1 VPTPA
6 PQPALLVP
14 DYVFCAVCRQNHR
27 SLLSPD
33 GGDPCNP
40 FAPGPEPQPE
50 PPVDPLTVTIDMA
63 AMEKEA
69 RRSRRR

>member
-6 PQPALLVP
+6 PVAELPRIYCV
-14 DYVFCAVCRQNHR
+14 YCRVTH
-27 SLLSPD
+27 LPLPLEGCD
-33 GGDPCNP
+33 P

-50 PPVDPLTVTIDMA
+50 PPVDPLTATIDMA
-63 AMEKEA
+63 VMEKEA